1 VLEPDGRRTGQQ
13 ALIYTA
19 ALWPVSLLP
28 AVVGL
33 AGIPYVIVATV
44 LGLLFVWLTLRF
56 ARDRTMPNAR
66 VLFLF
71 SITYLPILL
80 GALVADRLW
89 I

>member
-28 AVVGL
+28 TVVGL
-33 AGIPYVIVATV
+33 AGVPYAIVATV
-44 LGLLFVWLTLRF
+44 LGLLFVWLSLRF
-56 ARDRTMPNAR
+56 ARHRSMTTAR
-66 VLFLF
+66 MLFLF
-71 SITYLPILL
+71 SISYLPLLL